1 MSYGFLQWFNKTKE
15 LITDEGMKIDIWT
28 FNHKNNKQLLSEWA
42 KHFREMYSDDKLLD
56 KQRKGTGL
64 SRSEYLLKRVFE
76 NIRNLFV
83 PKEAVSHPIVEFS
96 DLLHAPKTV
105 IH

>member
-1 MSYGFLQWFNKTKE
+1 MSSGFLQWFNKTKE

-56 KQRKGTGL
+56 
-64 SRSEYLLKRVFE
+64 E
-76 NIRNLFV
+76 
-83 PKEAVSHPIVEFS
+83 
-96 DLLHAPKTV
+96 
-105 IH
+105 